1 MRGSRGSVECSAVFF
16 FGGGGKDWECD
27 LLFFFW
33 GGGGGYLCLL
43 QKKHELVVVPSLHID
58 VWRRVRDFVRKNLF
72 AIISRSTVK
81 VFIRPRWLAGFL
93 PSTVPHLGL
102 VAAVFRHPIFVKG
115 SDVFCVFVCWGWLVP
130 HGFVKNHQ
138 LSNEKKSP

>member
-1 MRGSRGSVECSAVFF
+1 MRGSRGSVECSAFF
-16 FGGGGKDWECD
+16 LGGGKIENVICFF
-27 LLFFFW
+27 FFFW
-33 GGGGGYLCLL
+33 GGGRGVSLPVT
-43 QKKHELVVVPSLHID
+43 KKHELVVVPSLHID
-58 VWRRVRDFVRKNLF
+58 VWRRVRDFARKNLF
-72 AIISRSTVK
+72 AIISRFTVK

-93 PSTVPHLGL
+93 PSTVPHLEL
-102 VAAVFRHPIFVKG
+102 VAAVFRNPIFVKG